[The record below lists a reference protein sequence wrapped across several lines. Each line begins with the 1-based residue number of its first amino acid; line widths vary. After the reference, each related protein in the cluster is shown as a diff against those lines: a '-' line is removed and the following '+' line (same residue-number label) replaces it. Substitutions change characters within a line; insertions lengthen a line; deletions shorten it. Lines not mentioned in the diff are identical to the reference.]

1 MVAAMPDVT
10 LKAAGGTMARF
21 TKLTECGE
29 IGACY
34 VAFTCVATV
43 ERTAEY
49 IDGTDISPQNM
60 DGKACYVYQSP
71 PELKWERATITL
83 NGISTRV
90 KEIIAGAPLYLNE
103 SGDAVGNDMTRDMI
117 SNANFGLELWL
128 RQAGAPC
135 DVNGNT
141 PYVYYVGPWYKD
153 GKIGQSSIGNAAYVL
168 VIEDARSGVYS
179 PWGVGPYN
187 VERNS
192 TTGVPR
198 ALLTPIDTATA
209 GQETLSRELVTYL
222 APPIA
227 SDQCQDPTPVVA
239 VAPTVGAAAVP
250 RVLTFPLRADNNQP
264 DLPGLVD
271 WDDGGPAQA
280 VSSGTTVQHVY
291 AAPGTYNVTYIPT
304 SHSSPTYVSV
314 DITVS

>member
-1 MVAAMPDVT
+1 MPDKV
-10 LKAAGGTMARF
+10 LKGAGGTMARF

-29 IGACY
+29 LGACY
-34 VAFTCVATV
+34 WAFRCVATV

-60 DGKACYVYQSP
+60 DGMACYVYMSP

-83 NGISTRV
+83 NAIPTRI
-90 KEIIAGAPLYLNE
+90 KEALTGAPVYLNE
-103 SGDAVGNDMTRDMI
+103 DSEAVGNDMTRDMI
-117 SNANFGLELWL
+117 LNSHFGLELWL
-128 RQAGAPC
+128 RQAGEPC
-135 DVNGNT
+135 DEDGNL
-141 PYVYYVGPWYKD
+141 PYVYYVAPWYRD
-153 GKIGQSSIGNAAYVL
+153 GKIGQSTIGNQAYTL

-198 ALLTPIDTATA
+198 PMLTPIDTATP

-227 SDQCQDPTPVVA
+227 STECQDPTPVVA
-239 VAPTVGAAAVP
+239 VAPTVGGAAVP
-250 RVLTFPLRADNNQP
+250 RVLTFPLRPDNAQP

-271 WDDGGPAQA
+271 WDDGGPAEA
-280 VSSGTTVQHVY
+280 VSSGTTVQHIY
-291 AAPGTYNVTYIPT
+291 AAPGTYNVTYTPT
-304 SHSSPTYVSV
+304 SHSSPTFVSV